1 MRTVSNDE
9 DDRMP
14 LPGVL
19 RYAAFTADPATGN
32 PAGVVLD
39 ATDLDDGARQSI
51 AAAVGYSETAFAEP
65 LADREF
71 ALRYFSPARE
81 VPFCGHATLATAVAL
96 TELHGAG
103 RITFRTPVGD
113 IVVTTTDGEDGV
125 SARID
130 APAGHSRPATPEQLE
145 RTLAALRWSRDDLDQ
160 SLPPHV
166 ANAGNDHFVLAAGTR
181 ERLAALD
188 YDFEALLRL
197 MQDEGWITVQLVW
210 MQAPD
215 RYHSRNPFPVGGV
228 VEDPATGA
236 AAAAFGYYL
245 HALGKVP
252 ASRTIAIIQGEDMGR
267 RSVIEVDVDERARV
281 AVRGT
286 AVRIPAASH

>member
-1 MRTVSNDE
+1 MRTVSNE
-9 DDRMP
+9 DDNGMP
-14 LPGVL
+14 PGVL

-32 PAGVVLD
+32 PAGIVLD
-39 ATDLDDGARQSI
+39 ATGMADSERQAI

-65 LADREF
+65 LGDGEF

-96 TELHGAG
+96 AALHGAG
-103 RITFRTPVGD
+103 RITFHTPVGEV
-113 IVVTTTDGEDGV
+113 VVTTTDGEGGV
-125 SARID
+125 LARID
-130 APAGHSRPATPEQLE
+130 APTGHSRPAAPEQLE
-145 RTLAALRWSRDDLDQ
+145 RLLAALRWSRDDLDE

-181 ERLAALD
+181 ERLAALA
-188 YDFEALLRL
+188 YDFDTLLRL
-197 MQDEGWITVQLVW
+197 MQDEDWITIQLVW

-252 ASRTIAIIQGEDMGR
+252 ASRTITIIQGGDMGR
-267 RSVIEVDVDERARV
+267 RSVIEVDVDEGPRV

-286 AVRIPAASH
+286 AVRIDPR